1 MEKVTDMFRHTFP
14 YTTIYPSLGNLDITS
29 SNMLSNR
36 FPKSGSPYHRARRPH
51 GQGSN
56 RNGHRRRGKKG
67 NFVYKKINTKHISI
81 YLKRLL
87 WNYSMRN
94 FKSSTEDTRKYYNLL
109 SIQISS
115 INNVQTSRLLS
126 FLIYLTL
133 PFAILSS
140 FESIYTGMIEW
151 NNPWPFYQV
160 IKYFKLL
167 YSKYC
172 SFLMYMARL
181 HANFSFC
188 VWKYIG
194 CSLILQLLVVAIGR
208 TFLVVKFLW

>member
-29 SNMLSNR
+29 SSMLSNR
-36 FPKSGSPYHRARRPH
+36 FPKPSSPYHRARRPH

-67 NFVYKKINTKHISI
+67 NFVYKTYKKKQAYFNIANAISNHPQKIKGNI
-81 YLKRLL
+81 
-87 WNYSMRN
+87 
-94 FKSSTEDTRKYYNLL
+94 YNLL

-140 FESIYTGMIEW
+140 FESIYTGMIE
-151 NNPWPFYQV
+151 
-160 IKYFKLL
+160 
-167 YSKYC
+167 
-172 SFLMYMARL
+172 
-181 HANFSFC
+181 
-188 VWKYIG
+188 
-194 CSLILQLLVVAIGR
+194 
-208 TFLVVKFLW
+208 

>member
-1 MEKVTDMFRHTFP
+1 MDKGLIETDIDEEERKVISYIRHIKETYFYISNP
-14 YTTIYPSLGNLDITS
+14 QKIQGNI
-29 SNMLSNR
+29 
-36 FPKSGSPYHRARRPH
+36 
-51 GQGSN
+51 
-56 RNGHRRRGKKG
+56 
-67 NFVYKKINTKHISI
+67 
-81 YLKRLL
+81 
-87 WNYSMRN
+87 
-94 FKSSTEDTRKYYNLL
+94 YNLL

-194 CSLILQLLVVAIGR
+194 CSLILQLLVVAICR

>member
-1 MEKVTDMFRHTFP
+1 
-14 YTTIYPSLGNLDITS
+14 
-29 SNMLSNR
+29 ML
-36 FPKSGSPYHRARRPH
+36 
-51 GQGSN
+51 
-56 RNGHRRRGKKG
+56 KK
-67 NFVYKKINTKHISI
+67 KHISI
-81 YLKRLL
+81 YLLNNAISNHPQKIQG
-87 WNYSMRN
+87 NI
-94 FKSSTEDTRKYYNLL
+94 YNLL

-194 CSLILQLLVVAIGR
+194 CSLILQLLVVAICR